1 MNKFFTK
8 ECKECYGEGVI
19 IEGAFDAW
27 GCDAFESECPKCKG
41 KREITY
47 ELPF

>member
-8 ECKECYGEGVI
+8 ECKECYGEGI
-19 IEGAFDAW
+19 TIEGKFDAW

-41 KREITY
+41 KGEITY